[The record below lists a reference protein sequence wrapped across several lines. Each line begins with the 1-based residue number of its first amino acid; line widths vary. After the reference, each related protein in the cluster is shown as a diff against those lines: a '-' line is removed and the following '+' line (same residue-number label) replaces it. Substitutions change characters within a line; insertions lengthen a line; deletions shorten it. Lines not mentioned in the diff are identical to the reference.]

1 MTLYPLWQ
9 VYSSHEC
16 HSGGYPLRQV
26 RTKNQW
32 FQLVRTELELGLIF
46 KTGVEFYRALPPPQ
60 GQGLLHSIQL
70 LEVLPY

>member
-16 HSGGYPLRQV
+16 QVGTPLRQV

-32 FQLVRTELELGLIF
+32 FQLVRTELELGLIS
-46 KTGVEFYRALPPPQ
+46 KTGVEFHWARPPPQ
-60 GQGLLHSIQL
+60 GQGLSHSILL